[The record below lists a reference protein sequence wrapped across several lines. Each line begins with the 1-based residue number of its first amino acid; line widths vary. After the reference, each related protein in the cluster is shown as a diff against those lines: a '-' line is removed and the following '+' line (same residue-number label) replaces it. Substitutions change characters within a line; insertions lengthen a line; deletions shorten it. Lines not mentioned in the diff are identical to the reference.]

1 MLVASHSTTNKVS
14 KTGRWRT
21 DTVECA
27 RLSAVKVVSAFGDKW
42 KVSFPSKLV
51 SGATMRPNSYM
62 NFL

>member
-1 MLVASHSTTNKVS
+1 MLVVSHSTTNKVS
-14 KTGRWRT
+14 KTARWRT
-21 DTVECA
+21 DTVESVC
-27 RLSAVKVVSAFGDKW
+27 LSAVKVVLAFGDKW

>member
-1 MLVASHSTTNKVS
+1 
-14 KTGRWRT
+14 
-21 DTVECA
+21 VECA

-51 SGATMRPNSYM
+51 SGATMRSNSYM